1 MKAESQGGFTHQDKA
16 KEISRC
22 PTDVLDLAG
31 GPIARP
37 EALLPRP
44 IRVVTAPTYPHLIPA
59 STGGKLREEI
69 GVVSPVSNTALVLD
83 YLNGPLPPL
92 CALTLGD
99 LGLSVLSPSQSG
111 VSQSMSP
118 EGCLLNG
125 SHFSRQCIV
134 VLSLYSH
141 GQGIEC
147 SCCFTLFN
155 QGLCGLSSSNVFSPH
170 LSAQSPE

>member
-83 YLNGPLPPL
+83 YLNGPYPL
-92 CALTLGD
+92 CVRSLWEIWVCQYSLPHNQGY
-99 LGLSVLSPSQSG
+99 
-111 VSQSMSP
+111 
-118 EGCLLNG
+118 
-125 SHFSRQCIV
+125 
-134 VLSLYSH
+134 LSL
-141 GQGIEC
+141 C
-147 SCCFTLFN
+147 PRRD
-155 QGLCGLSSSNVFSPH
+155 VF
-170 LSAQSPE
+170 